1 MRDLKVGVQCIKCIL
16 RFETWQHKA
25 YDDGYGY
32 VTIGVGNRKSK
43 PKPNTTISSELVW
56 DLFVADLKDVE
67 AVVDSLVKVELLPH
81 QYDALVS
88 FTFNVGS
95 SAFKNSTMLKRINEG
110 KFIEAAK
117 QFDRWVNVK
126 GVKSNGLV
134 KRRQLERSLFEG
146 VQIT

>member
-1 MRDLKVGVQCIKCIL
+1 MRDLKVGVQCIKVIL

-32 VTIGVGNRKSK
+32 ITIGVGNRKSK
-43 PKPNTTISSELVW
+43 PKANTTISSEVVW
-56 DLFVADLKDVE
+56 DLFVADLRDVE
-67 AVVDSLVKVELLPH
+67 EVVDSLVKVELLPH

-88 FTFNVGS
+88 FVFNIGS
-95 SAFKNSTMLKRINEG
+95 SAFKKSTLLRLLNEG
-110 KFIEAAK
+110 KYSEAAK
-117 QFDRWVNVK
+117 QFNRWVNVS

-146 VQIT
+146 SLIT

>member
-1 MRDLKVGVQCIKCIL
+1 MRDLKVGVQCIKVIL

-43 PKPNTTISSELVW
+43 PKANTTISSEVVW

-81 QYDALVS
+81 QFDALVS
-88 FTFNVGS
+88 FVFNVGS

-110 KFIEAAK
+110 KHLEAAK

-146 VQIT
+146 AQIT

>member
-1 MRDLKVGVQCIKCIL
+1 MRDLKVGVQCIKVIL

-43 PKPNTTISSELVW
+43 PKANTTISSEVVW
-56 DLFVADLKDVE
+56 DLFIADLKDVE

-81 QYDALVS
+81 QFDALVS
-88 FTFNVGS
+88 FVFNVGS
-95 SAFKNSTMLKRINEG
+95 SAFKNSTMLKRINES

-146 VQIT
+146 AQIT